1 MAKVLGAIFTIFGL
15 LGSVAV
21 LFLYWNTSA
30 YLPYNPAD
38 EGTVH
43 FGDTGLML
51 PALLFGFLL
60 IVGLV
65 FWTQSNEPEL
75 GQDNSGEGHH

>member
-1 MAKVLGAIFTIFGL
+1 MAKVLGAIFTILGF
-15 LGSVAV
+15 LGSVFV

-30 YLPYNPAD
+30 HLPYNPAD
-38 EGTVH
+38 EGTIH

-51 PALLFGFLL
+51 PALMFGFLL

-65 FWTQSNEPEL
+65 FWTQSNEPAL
-75 GQDNSGEGHH
+75 GKDPSGGDAH